1 MSLSVPP
8 FLRVLAFEIP
18 GGSLPVFIHRRADGA
33 QGLERGGRLGLLD
46 PLRELEI
53 RAARFAFAAAEPGAE
68 RFVLDADVMAR
79 VGAIRADGEDGQDL
93 LLDLRRKF
101 RGPTG
106 WFWLGHVDEVSNL
119 MGRGA
124 QCVQRSVWRRE
135 GVSRLRWDVVLQR
148 DVTPT

>member
-46 PLRELEI
+46 PLREFEI

-79 VGAIRADGEDGQDL
+79 VGAIGTDGEHVHDL

-106 WFWLGHVDEVSNL
+106 RFLLGHDLEIDVI
-119 MGRGA
+119 GRGA
-124 QCVQRSVWRRE
+124 QRVRRSMRRLE
-135 GVSRLRWDVVLQR
+135 GVSRSRWDVVLQR
-148 DVTPT
+148 EVAST